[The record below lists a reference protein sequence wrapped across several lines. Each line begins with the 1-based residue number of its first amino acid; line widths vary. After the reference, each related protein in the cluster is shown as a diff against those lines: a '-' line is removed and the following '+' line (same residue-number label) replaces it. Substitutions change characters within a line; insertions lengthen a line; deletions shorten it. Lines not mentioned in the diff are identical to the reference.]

1 MSIFKQKLVALLP
14 VLVIAIVF
22 IFSLTMIPSINPHP
36 ENLPI
41 AVVNEDAGIDI
52 PDQGHVNGGEKLLE
66 GMQSALSEKN
76 NGGEPTAK
84 WITVD
89 SIEAATQGLNDKKYY
104 AAVVIPNNFSAN
116 QATLQTTAPE
126 SPKVQ
131 IYVSQGANMT
141 AANAASQLLSGMID
155 GLNTQV
161 RTQLMA
167 VLEQQGGSINLKQ
180 AAMLVSP
187 IIKEV
192 TILNPVGTNSGNGN
206 GPVTLFQPL
215 WIGSMIGAVIM
226 LISKN
231 KLKFIKP
238 KQKLLSHVAH
248 VLWGVL
254 ISIIVGY
261 GLTWFASL
269 WGMNIAHFNQTALI
283 LAISYFSF
291 FIMISAVL
299 SWTGI
304 SGMGFFALFLFFGA
318 PLLSFA
324 PEFLSSFYRDYIY
337 SWLPMRFMVESLK
350 DLFYFGKDISLSGS
364 TGVLL
369 SIAVVGILVLFSS
382 SLKPSKKADVKKA
395 AVSTAS

>member
-1 MSIFKQKLVALLP
+1 MSILKQKLVALLP
-14 VLVIAIVF
+14 VIVIAVVF

-41 AVVNEDAGIDI
+41 AVVNEDAGMDV
-52 PDQGHVNGGEKLLE
+52 PGQGHMNGGEKLLE
-66 GMQSALSEKN
+66 GMQTALSAQAK
-76 NGGEPTAK
+76 GGEPAAK
-84 WITVD
+84 WIVID
-89 SIEAATQGLNDKKYY
+89 SIEAATQGLNDKEYY
-104 AAVVIPNNFSAN
+104 AAVVIPNNFSTN
-116 QATLQTTAPE
+116 QATLQTPDPE

-131 IYVSQGANMT
+131 IYVSQGANMA

-155 GLNTQV
+155 GLNTQL

-167 VLEQQGGSINLKQ
+167 SLEQQGGSINMKQ

-192 TILNPVGTNSGNGN
+192 TTLNPVGTSSGNGN
-206 GPVTLFQPL
+206 APVALFQPL

-226 LISKN
+226 LITKN
-231 KLKFIKP
+231 KLKLIKP

-254 ISIIVGY
+254 ISVIVGY
-261 GLTWFASL
+261 GLTWFADL

-299 SWTGI
+299 SWTGL

-318 PLLSFA
+318 PLLSLA
-324 PEFLSSFYRDYIY
+324 PEFLSSFYRDYVY
-337 SWLPMRFMVESLK
+337 SWLPMRFMIESLK
-350 DLFYFGKDISLSGS
+350 DIFYFDKDLSISGS

-369 SIAVVGILVLFSS
+369 SIAVVGILVLLSS
-382 SLKPSKKADVKKA
+382 SIKPSKKADVEKA
-395 AVSTAS
+395 GVTTTA